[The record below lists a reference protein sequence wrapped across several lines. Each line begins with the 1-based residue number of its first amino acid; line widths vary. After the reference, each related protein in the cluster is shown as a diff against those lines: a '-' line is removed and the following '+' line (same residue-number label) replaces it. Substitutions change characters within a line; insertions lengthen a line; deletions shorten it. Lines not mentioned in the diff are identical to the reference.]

1 MKINCNNFF
10 FIKELDIK
18 FINYIEIGEKFTIEV
33 TNNKI
38 IVKNDINNK
47 LVIRIKCK
55 KFKIINKLKKH
66 NILTE
71 KKYYFD
77 NLLNKDLVNKL
88 LLLTKNIGTYPVIL
102 TEY

>member
-1 MKINCNNFF
+1 MYNFF

-18 FINYIEIGEKFTIEV
+18 FINYIKIEEKLTIKV

-47 LVIRIKCK
+47 LIIRIKYK
-55 KFKIINKLKKH
+55 KFKAINKL

-71 KKYYFD
+71 KK
-77 NLLNKDLVNKL
+77 
-88 LLLTKNIGTYPVIL
+88 NIIL
-102 TEY
+102 IIY